1 MAGTEHARRRFITRA
16 DVEDAAAAGRSIQ
29 VRGRDVLTDE
39 AAQRAMDLGVAVER
53 ESASRG
59 RSSSGG
65 ASSPAASA
73 GAGSAGAASA
83 GAGSAGGGSA
93 GASSR
98 GSSPAAG
105 SVSPEDLRRAVR
117 AAVVAELGSE
127 PPGLDA
133 AIERVLQRRSR

>member
-16 DVEDAAAAGRSIQ
+16 DVDDAAAAGRSIQ

-39 AAQRAMDLGVAVER
+39 AAQRAMDLGVAIER
-53 ESASRG
+53 EGAPRG

-65 ASSPAASA
+65 TASRAASP
-73 GAGSAGAASA
+73 GAASA
-83 GAGSAGGGSA
+83 GAGSAG
-93 GASSR
+93 
-98 GSSPAAG
+98 AG